1 LLLRALRAL
10 GHNPGAELAYAT
22 PREVLNWGI
31 AHWDAGLIPRTLN
44 LPEAQL
50 Q

>member
-1 LLLRALRAL
+1 LLRALRAL
-10 GHNPGAELAYAT
+10 GQNPGDELADAT

-31 AHWDAGLIPRTLN
+31 AHWDAMQIPRTLN